1 MSCVMI
7 ILNYNDSQRAWSL
20 AEKCSFFK
28 SVDKIVIVDN
38 CSTDDSV
45 DYLSSKKNDNID
57 FVFSKQN
64 NGFASGNN
72 IGARYALKKYNP
84 DYLFFAN
91 TDTVFGDSDVAACL
105 KKISSDKKLGL
116 ISMRMLDINKNE
128 EKSAWKFMPFYE
140 YLFLNFWL
148 YRHFNYDRY
157 TYKVFEKNFQYVDVV
172 RGSYMLFRS
181 EALSTVDFFDEG
193 TFLYY
198 EEDIVSFRLR
208 KAGYKVGILTNH
220 FYIHNHIYS
229 GKENYSFINYH
240 LNRSLKYFLV
250 KYYKINKLEEKLLD
264 MAIFWGDIELRIINK
279 LKLRKS
285 NV

>member
-28 SVDKIVIVDN
+28 SVDKVVIVDN

-57 FVFSKQN
+57 LIFSKQN

-229 GKENYSFINYH
+229 DNQDTSFAKKH
-240 LNRSLKYFLV
+240 MDFSLKYFLQ
-250 KYYKINKLEEKLLD
+250 KYYRIGKVKKKLLNFSAIIGNFEMFFINKIK
-264 MAIFWGDIELRIINK
+264 
-279 LKLRKS
+279 
-285 NV
+285 